1 MQDYKIGNKFTR
13 FFAPKL
19 LLKKHKE
26 NIVNKILDDIKKDYV
41 KMMITKDVVE
51 GKFNKDSVEKQME
64 EVKGRAA
71 MHHRLF
77 EAGQAQAQRTD
88 KNKDAFD
95 RKRFISGMQD
105 ASYEALAVKK
115 SKRGKIDKDSE
126 KKIISDNT
134 YGADMPKKSKAIA
147 IVHVDKDNGDR

>member
-1 MQDYKIGNKFTR
+1 
-13 FFAPKL
+13 
-19 LLKKHKE
+19 
-26 NIVNKILDDIKKDYV
+26 
-41 KMMITKDVVE
+41 MMITKDVVE

-77 EAGQAQAQRTD
+77 EAGQAQANRTD

-115 SKRGKIDKDSE
+115 VKEE
-126 KKIISDNT
+126 KLT
-134 YGADMPKKSKAIA
+134 R
-147 IVHVDKDNGDR
+147 IVRRKL